1 MRGMKTRIPSKRISR
16 LAAALLSAAVLGSA
30 LAPAGFAASQAND
43 GVRAKATSRADDK
56 CRQIKNKK
64 KRKQCIA
71 KHEGA
76 NHH

>member
-1 MRGMKTRIPSKRISR
+1 MRGMEKSIQRKRISQ

-30 LAPAGFAASQAND
+30 LAPVGIAAGQAND
-43 GVRAKATSRADDK
+43 GVRAKAISRADDK

>member
-1 MRGMKTRIPSKRISR
+1 MKTSIQSKRISG
-16 LAAALLSAAVLGSA
+16 LAAALLSAAVFGSA
-30 LAPAGFAASQAND
+30 LAPAGIAATQATD
-43 GVRAKATSRADDK
+43 GVRATAISRADDK

-64 KRKQCIA
+64 KRKRCIA

>member
-1 MRGMKTRIPSKRISR
+1 MTTRIQSRRISR

-30 LAPAGFAASQAND
+30 LAPAGIAASQANN
-43 GVRAKATSRADDK
+43 GVRAKATSGADDK

-64 KRKQCIA
+64 KRKRCIA
-71 KHEGA
+71 KHEGV

>member
-1 MRGMKTRIPSKRISR
+1 MKNDIRSRRISR

-30 LAPAGFAASQAND
+30 LAPAGIAASQAND
-43 GVRAKATSRADDK
+43 GVRAKVSSRADDK

>member
-1 MRGMKTRIPSKRISR
+1 MRTRIQDKRISR

-30 LAPAGFAASQAND
+30 LAPAGIAATQAND
-43 GVRAKATSRADDK
+43 GVRAKAASRADDK